1 MNIPVVAR
9 WALLALA
16 LLQFLLAVR
25 ALRRALRARPG
36 QRTGPSLDAAD
47 HGIGVVLATAL
58 AYPHGTLA
66 FCTMLLLGPVI
77 VWKGVR
83 DVRARR
89 EARAATGATGPAD
102 GDGDGDGDCGTAVG
116 RPGV

>member
-1 MNIPVVAR
+1 MNIPVAAR

-36 QRTGPSLDAAD
+36 RRTGPWLDTAD
-47 HGIGVVLATAL
+47 HGLGVLLAVSLATPGAYDGFAL
-58 AYPHGTLA
+58 GA
-66 FCTMLLLGPVI
+66 LLLLAPVI

-89 EARAATGATGPAD
+89 ETKAATGATGAADPARAA
-102 GDGDGDGDCGTAVG
+102 CGPAAG
-116 RPGV
+116 RTD

>member
-1 MNIPVVAR
+1 MNIPVAAR

-25 ALRRALRARPG
+25 ALSRARRAGPG
-36 QRTGPSLDAAD
+36 QRTGPLLDAAD

-58 AYPHGTLA
+58 AFPHGTLA
-66 FCTMLLLGPVI
+66 FGAMILLGPVI

-89 EARAATGATGPAD
+89 EAKAGTGAAGPAA
-102 GDGDGDGDCGTAVG
+102 GDCGPAAG